1 LRAEERLN
9 AIQKE
14 LAEIRIALSFPQSPR
29 FVKLKG
35 SWKGLRVNGHD
46 VADAKRSL
54 FRDPPN
60 KLFHVTVAREKNPK
74 GNVPKM
80 GVLHRY
86 SAERGLT

>member
-60 KLFHVTVAREKNPK
+60 QAVPCYRREGKESQKETCPK
-74 GNVPKM
+74 WAFFTNTAPKE
-80 GVLHRY
+80 
-86 SAERGLT
+86 A